1 MWFEINT
8 FNIVTLA
15 LMGATLLMGCLRFR
29 LQLDSNLPLVYYAF
43 LLSYWHG
50 SSYDLDGYWVLAGFL
65 CGMLLRF
72 EFLGGAF
79 ARLVRTMELA
89 VFIYILSRC
98 TVLIF
103 RW

>member
-1 MWFEINT
+1 MWFEFNT
-8 FNIVTLA
+8 FNLVTLG
-15 LMGATLLMGCLRFR
+15 LMVATVLLAILRFR
-29 LQLDSNLPLVYYAF
+29 LPLDSNLPLTYYLF
-43 LLSYWHG
+43 LLGYWHG
-50 SSYDLDGYWVLAGFL
+50 SSYDLDGYWVLTGFL

-89 VFIYILSRC
+89 VFVYVLSRG
-98 TVLIF
+98 TLLLF